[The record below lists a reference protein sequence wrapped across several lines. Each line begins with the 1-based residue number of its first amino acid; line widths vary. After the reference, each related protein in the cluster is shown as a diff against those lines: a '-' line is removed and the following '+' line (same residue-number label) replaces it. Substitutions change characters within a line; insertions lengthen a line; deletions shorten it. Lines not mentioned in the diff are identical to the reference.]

1 MRHCDVK
8 DTRRSY
14 CLSSTLKLRHMVT
27 KRVSQNLNPD
37 RPLHPDEAK
46 KIGNLAVSSDE
57 CTEDELIEVVLLPM
71 FRQLGYHRITSAGH
85 VEKSLEYGKDIW
97 MRYTLPTKH
106 IICFGLQA
114 MKEKIDSSS
123 AVKSGNANAAN
134 LHNQPLMMLG
144 HGVFDT
150 KSVSVRFSTTR

>member
-14 CLSSTLKLRHMVT
+14 CLSFTLKLRHMVT

-46 KIGNLAVSSDE
+46 KRENLAVFSDE

-71 FRQLGYHRITSAGH
+71 FRKLGYHRITSAGH
-85 VEKSLEYGKDIW
+85 AEKSLEYGEDIW
-97 MRYTLPTKH
+97 MRYTLPTTH

-114 MKEKIDSSS
+114 KKEKIDSSS
-123 AVKSGNANAAN
+123 AVKGGNANAAT
-134 LHNQPLMMLG
+134 LHNHALMMLG

-150 KSVSVRFSTTR
+150 KLVSVCFSTTR